1 MKNKRS
7 YMRMEG
13 MLVILLFGVF
23 AVLILAVLFTGAG
36 AYQRIVERGQEAFL
50 NRTLS
55 QYVITKVHQSD
66 VEGAI
71 SVTEWKGRDTLEIK
85 EEINGEV
92 YLTRIY
98 CYEGHLRE
106 LFTAENVEC
115 SPVDGE
121 SVLEAKE
128 VSFDLTNGRLTI
140 DLRNRSGEKI
150 EVSVQLRSQGGEI
163 NEK

>member
-1 MKNKRS
+1 MKSKRNFL
-7 YMRMEG
+7 RMEG
-13 MLVILLFGVF
+13 MLVILMFGVF

-71 SVTEWKGRDTLEIK
+71 SVTEWNGLETLEIR
-85 EEINGEV
+85 EEIDGEV

-98 CYEGHLRE
+98 CYEGQLRE
-106 LFTAENVEC
+106 LFTAQNVEC

-128 VSFDLTNGRLTI
+128 ASFERKNGRLSI
-140 DLRNRSGEKI
+140 DLLNRSGERI
-150 EVSVQLRSQGGEI
+150 RVSVQLRSQGGEI